1 MKFPLALLVILL
13 IITSSCKN
21 KAGEPGNTTTT
32 LQDSARVNDSATSY
46 LPIADLI
53 RQDLQRV
60 DSFAGGILKK
70 STINGKKDSVFI
82 RPPALHEAARA
93 FLLPELE
100 TTSFRRSFTEN
111 SFMDQSTEQ
120 IQFIYTP
127 KDPAVSIRNVV
138 AYITPSGSGDK
149 VSRIYLE
156 REWTAGDTLIQ
167 QKLTWKT
174 NQYFYIITIRQ
185 PKQGAPSTSIEK
197 LIWDP
202 EHFAD

>member
-1 MKFPLALLVILL
+1 MKFSLALLVILL

-21 KAGEPGNTTTT
+21 KAGEPGKNTTTV
-32 LQDSARVNDSATSY
+32 QDAARISDSATSY

-82 RPPALHEAARA
+82 QPPALREAARA

-100 TTSFRRSFTEN
+100 TTAFRHSFTES

-120 IQFIYTP
+120 VQFIYTP
-127 KDPAVSIRNVV
+127 KDPALSVRNVV
-138 AYITPSGSGDK
+138 AYITPSGDK

-167 QKLTWKT
+167 QKLTWKI
-174 NQYFYIITIRQ
+174 NQYFYTITMRQ
-185 PKQGAPSTSIEK
+185 PKQGAPSTTIEK

-202 EHFAD
+202 TQFGE

>member
-1 MKFPLALLVILL
+1 MKFPLALLIILL
-13 IITSSCKN
+13 IACSCKN
-21 KAGEPGNTTTT
+21 KAGETGKDTITVIDTT
-32 LQDSARVNDSATSY
+32 QANDSTTY

-53 RQDLQRV
+53 RQDLQRI

-70 STINGKKDSVFI
+70 STVNGKKDTVFI
-82 RPPALHEAARA
+82 KPQELHQTASA

-100 TTSFRRSFTEN
+100 TVNFRNSFTEN

-127 KDPAVSIRNVV
+127 KNPAVSIRNVV
-138 AYITPSGSGDK
+138 AYITPSPSGDK

-174 NQYFYIITIRQ
+174 NQYFYIITMRQ
-185 PKQGAPSTSIEK
+185 PKQGASSTSIEK
-197 LIWDP
+197 VIWDP
-202 EHFAD
+202 EYFNE